1 MAVADVDVE
10 FIERLKQQAGSIS
23 LSDKDL
29 DEKLKKV
36 SVGMKVL
43 ESKGLDLREFQVF
56 TVVKSIINMR
66 KSRMRIMEVFK

>member
-29 DEKLKKV
+29 DEKLKTV

-43 ESKGLDLREFQVF
+43 ESKGFDLREFQVF